1 MNELPILLV
10 DDEAAVLRLVSG
22 MLSCDG
28 HNVLQTTGPSEALRV
43 FKECGGAVKLLLTDI
58 VMPDGSGVRLADE
71 LAALQPGLPVVFM
84 TGYNP
89 EHLGPDNPEQ
99 RGGIVLYKPFS
110 MQAVRDTVRNALR

>member
-1 MNELPILLV
+1 
-10 DDEAAVLRLVSG
+10 
-22 MLSCDG
+22 
-28 HNVLQTTGPSEALRV
+28 
-43 FKECGGAVKLLLTDI
+43 
-58 VMPDGSGVRLADE
+58 MPDGSGVRLADD

-89 EHLGPDNPEQ
+89 EHLGQDNPEQ